1 MCVGCIELLSKVKAI
16 THFVGYFFMLLVHC
30 NRLWNKQK

>member
-1 MCVGCIELLSKVKAI
+1 MCVGYIELLSKVKAI

-30 NRLWNKQK
+30 YRLWDKQK